1 MTSKRE
7 IIDKTQ
13 FCPYGCASG
22 IGSLPHIDPKAAL
35 QLVNRYLPVMPHWPQ
50 LPRKTVREYFCTQF
64 LQVLNDL
71 GLIKVEKGIKA
82 VFLDEDDG
90 WPERLAEFYEIYLQ
104 AEEGDMEILNKF
116 SFSPGSA
123 EGFYCFYDELL
134 TKGTGQARYLKGQ
147 VVGLLSVGFQ
157 VTNQQGV
164 PAYYDEQLRD
174 ILLKQLSL
182 QAAWQV
188 KTLGRF
194 GLPVIIFMDDPVI
207 DSCGR
212 YDRISV
218 SRDHVQAELTEF
230 AAFVRRFGGLAGVHS
245 CSDLDWSILLNAD
258 IDVISFDTY
267 QFAESFALYPELIQQ
282 FLKHGGVIAWGV
294 VPTDS
299 KALKGENLNTI
310 IDQIVA
316 LFVKLIEKG
325 VDRQLLY
332 TKSIITPACGTGIL
346 TEAEAELIYQ
356 LTGSLSAQWSSIM
369 NLCNC

>member
-1 MTSKRE
+1 
-7 IIDKTQ
+7 
-13 FCPYGCASG
+13 
-22 IGSLPHIDPKAAL
+22 
-35 QLVNRYLPVMPHWPQ
+35 Q
-50 LPRKTVREYFCTQF
+50 LPRKTVDEYFCTQF
-64 LQVLNDL
+64 LHALSDI
-71 GLIKVEKGIKA
+71 GLIQVEKGTKA
-82 VFLDEDDG
+82 FFLNEDDD
-90 WPERLAEFYEIYLQ
+90 WPGRLAEFYELYLQ
-104 AEEGDMEILNKF
+104 AADGDLEILNKF
-116 SFSPGSA
+116 SFSLGSA
-123 EGFYCFYDELL
+123 EGFYCFYDELVN
-134 TKGTGQARYLKGQ
+134 KGTGQARYLKGQ

-157 VTNQQGV
+157 VTDQNRV

-218 SRDHVQAELTEF
+218 SRDDVQVELTEF

-245 CSDLDWSILLNAD
+245 CSDLDWSILLSAG

-267 QFAESFALYPELIQQ
+267 QFAESFLLYSDLIQR
-282 FLKHGGVIAWGV
+282 FLEQGGGIAWGV

-299 KALKGENLNTI
+299 NSLQEEETDTLIAR
-310 IDQIVA
+310 VA
-316 LFVKLIEKG
+316 RLVSQLVEKG

-332 TKSIITPACGTGIL
+332 TQSIITPACGTGTL
-346 TEAEAELIYQ
+346 TEAEAERIYQ
-356 LTGSLSAQWSSIM
+356 LTNSLAAEWKTIINQ
-369 NLCNC
+369 CNC